1 MGEAAAPFVAAAL
14 RALPGAPTALPSFL
28 EGEDVLTGLAR
39 QYLQALLRA
48 ERHEASRLILDA
60 VRAGLGVH
68 DLYLLCFQRCEREVG
83 RLWQL
88 RQVTVAQEHYCTAA
102 TQLVMSQL
110 YPYLFALPK
119 KGRRLVAAS
128 VGGELHEVGLRIVT
142 DLFEADGWDTLYLGA
157 NLPAGGVVQAI
168 ERHRPDLLLVSATM
182 AFHLA

>member
-48 ERHEASRLILDA
+48 GRHEASRLILDA
-60 VRAGLGVH
+60 VRAGVAVS
-68 DLYLLCFQRCEREVG
+68 DIYLQVLQRCQRDVG

-88 RQVTVAQEHYCTAA
+88 QQITVAQDHYCTAA
-102 TQLVMSQL
+102 TQLAMSQR

-119 KGRRLVAAS
+119 
-128 VGGELHEVGLRIVT
+128 
-142 DLFEADGWDTLYLGA
+142 
-157 NLPAGGVVQAI
+157 N
-168 ERHRPDLLLVSATM
+168 
-182 AFHLA
+182 